1 MTDHNIP
8 KRHVMF
14 VSFDDG
20 YATALVRELE
30 GLCPAVHAAPLLRTL
45 KMSIESLQPTVVVF
59 DLQTIKTDEHS
70 IFDIMASITDVFPDI
85 RKIAVGHQGMPSQLV
100 SAMKA
105 GANDFVDRQASPDEI
120 RQAVIRQMRQVR
132 LAPSERP
139 GRVLALASA
148 RENEGVSDL
157 AANLAAYMATN
168 DMTGDV
174 LLLDLNL
181 EPSLLEVEFD
191 VEITY
196 SVRDALDEL
205 LRLDKSTLHDVVVRH
220 SCGLYLLPL
229 TTKNRDEE
237 EISPQDLATLIGML
251 RSFFSVIV
259 VKAGCLRD
267 RYCQSYLV
275 PLFDKIVI
283 VCPQLIGSVR
293 DARAL
298 ISDELRKGGGQG
310 AKFALVVSQ
319 YDANILL
326 TPEQIGVRI
335 GFPLIATVP
344 CTRAALANSHNEGS
358 PLVLTS
364 SGGRYGRAIQHLATR
379 LIGDYVHANGVP
391 EFRSAGRVLEW
402 MGKVRRGGS

>member
-1 MTDHNIP
+1 MSDPSVP

-20 YATALVRELE
+20 YSAALVRALE
-30 GLCPAVHAAPLLRTL
+30 GLCPAVHAAPFLRTL
-45 KMSIESLQPTVVVF
+45 KRSIESLQPVVVVF
-59 DLQTIKTDEHS
+59 DLQAIKTEEHS
-70 IFDIMASITDVFPDI
+70 IFDIMAAVTDAFPNI
-85 RKIAVGHQGMPSQLV
+85 RKIAVGHQGLPSQVV

-105 GANDFVDRQASPDEI
+105 GANDFVDRQASADEI
-120 RQAVIRQMRQVR
+120 RQAIIRQLRQVR
-132 LAPSERP
+132 LTPSERP
-139 GRVLALASA
+139 GHALALVSA
-148 RENEGVSDL
+148 RENEGVSDV
-157 AANLAAYMATN
+157 AANLAAFLATSG
-168 DMTGDV
+168 TAGDV

-181 EPSLLEVEFD
+181 ELSTLEIDFD

-205 LRLDKSTLHDVVVRH
+205 LRLDKAALRDVVVRH
-220 SCGLYLLPL
+220 SSGLYLLPL

-251 RSFFSVIV
+251 RNYFSVIV

-275 PLFDKIVI
+275 PLFDKVVV

-293 DARAL
+293 DARTL
-298 ISDELRKGGGQG
+298 IAEELREGEHES
-310 AKFALVVSQ
+310 KFVLAVSQ
-319 YDANILL
+319 HDANILL
-326 TPEQIGVRI
+326 TPEQIAARI

-344 CTRAALANSHNEGS
+344 CTRVALANSHNDGA

-364 SGGRYGRAIQHLATR
+364 SGGRYGRAIHEMAAHLLVDQTR
-379 LIGDYVHANGVP
+379 IEGTQKP
-391 EFRSAGRVLEW
+391 KSSGRVFDW
-402 MGKVRRGGS
+402 MVKVRRVAS

>member
-1 MTDHNIP
+1 MSDPSVP
-8 KRHVMF
+8 KRHIMF

-20 YATALVRELE
+20 YAAALVRGLE
-30 GLCPAVHAAPLLRTL
+30 GLCPAVHAVPLLRTL
-45 KMSIESLQPTVVVF
+45 KMSIDSLQPAVIIF
-59 DLQTIKTDEHS
+59 DLQTIKTEEHS
-70 IFDIMASITDVFPDI
+70 IFDVMASVTDAFPNI
-85 RKIAVGHQGMPSQLV
+85 RKIAVGHQALPSQVV

-120 RQAVIRQMRQVR
+120 REAVIRQLRQIR

-139 GRVLALASA
+139 GCVLALVSA
-148 RENEGVSDL
+148 RENEGVSDM
-157 AANLAAYMATN
+157 AANLAAHIATSG
-168 DMTGDV
+168 MSGDV

-205 LRLDKSTLHDVVVRH
+205 LRLDKSALHDVVVRH
-220 SCGLYLLPL
+220 SSGLYLLPL
-229 TTKNRDEE
+229 TTKNRDGE

-251 RSFFSVIV
+251 RNYFSVMVI
-259 VKAGCLRD
+259 KAGCLRD

-275 PLFDKIVI
+275 PLFDKIVV

-298 ISDELRKGGGQG
+298 IADELREGEHES
-310 AKFALVVSQ
+310 KFALAVSQ
-319 YDANILL
+319 HDANILL
-326 TPEQIGVRI
+326 TPEQIGARI

-344 CTRAALANSHNEGS
+344 CARVALTNSHNEGV

-364 SGGRYGRAIQHLATR
+364 SGGRYVRAIQNLASQLLADQAHPDGSQALT
-379 LIGDYVHANGVP
+379 P
-391 EFRSAGRVLEW
+391 TGRVFEW
-402 MGKVRRGGS
+402 MGKVRRGTG